1 MDVQLQV
8 TDKELEEF
16 PEDKFDHTSL
26 DITNK
31 ANIRADIDPPTADL
45 PIPTTNLPTP
55 PAGLPKSIAKQRCKA
70 HSKTTNSRRTLNQQ
84 GSRRPDR

>member
-1 MDVQLQV
+1 MDIQLQV

-16 PEDKFDHTSL
+16 PEDKF

-45 PIPTTNLPTP
+45 PIPTTDLPTL
-55 PAGLPKSIAKQRCKA
+55 PAGLAKSIAKQRGKA
-70 HSKTTNSRRTLNQQ
+70 PSKTTSSHRTTNQ
-84 GSRRPDR
+84 